1 MEHNLNPRLAA
12 ARILAGVL
20 GRGLPMDDAPLARI
34 HGRDRAFARA
44 LALTTLRRL
53 GQIDAIV
60 TAFLEHPPKDPA
72 LMDLLRLGACQLLFL
87 GTPPHAAVSATVD
100 LAAKHTQKKLLNA
113 VLRRIAAEGPGLVL
127 AQDPARL
134 NTPDWLWDSWAA
146 AYGEDACR
154 EIAAQ
159 HLDEPP
165 LDLTVRHGRGALAD
179 NLSGT
184 WLATGS
190 LRLADARGPVSRLP
204 GYGEG
209 DWWVQDAAAALPAK
223 LLGDVAGRRVIDLCA
238 APGGKTAQLAA
249 AGARVTAVDR
259 APKRLRR
266 LEENLRRLALEAAIV
281 EADATRWLP
290 PEQASAVLLDAPC
303 SATGAIRRHPD
314 IPRLK
319 TPADVDALAELQ
331 DRLLSRAL
339 AMVKP
344 GGVIVYCAC
353 SLQPE
358 EGPDRI
364 SELIGSGAPVE
375 RMPVGAGEV
384 GGLDRLLTAQGDLR
398 TLPFHMDG
406 GMDGF
411 YAARL
416 KRL

>member
-1 MEHNLNPRLAA
+1 MDRNLNPRLAA
-12 ARILAGVL
+12 ARVLAGVL
-20 GRGLPMDDAPLARI
+20 GRGLPMDDIPLARLR
-34 HGRDRAFARA
+34 GRDRAFARA
-44 LALTTLRRL
+44 LAATTLRRL

-60 TAFLEHPPKDPA
+60 TSFLKHLPKDAA

-100 LAAKHTQKKLLNA
+100 LAAKHTGKRLLNA
-113 VLRRIAAEGPGLVL
+113 VLRRIAADGPGLAL

-146 AYGEDACR
+146 AYGEDTCR
-154 EIAAQ
+154 LIAAQ
-159 HLDEPP
+159 HLEEPP
-165 LDLTVRHGRGALAD
+165 LDLTVKEGRQALAD

-190 LRLADARGPVSRLP
+190 LRLAARGPVSRLP
-204 GYGEG
+204 GYTEG

-223 LLGDVAGRRVIDLCA
+223 LLGDVGDLRVIDLCA

-266 LEENLRRLALEAAIV
+266 LEENLHRLALEAAIV

-290 PEQASAVLLDAPC
+290 PEPADAVLVDAPC

-319 TPADVDALAELQ
+319 TPADVDTLAELQ
-331 DRLLSRAL
+331 DRLLSQAL

-353 SLQPE
+353 SLQPG

-364 SELIGSGAPVE
+364 SRLLGSGAPVE
-375 RMPVGAGEV
+375 RVPVRADEV

-398 TLPFHMDG
+398 TLPCHMDG

>member
-1 MEHNLNPRLAA
+1 MSMDRNPRAAA
-12 ARILAGVL
+12 ARILEGVL
-20 GRGLPMDDAPLARI
+20 GRGLPMDEIPLARLD
-34 HGRDRAFARA
+34 GRDRAFARA
-44 LALTTLRRL
+44 LAVTTLRRL

-60 TAFLEHPPKDPA
+60 TSFLEHPPRDAA
-72 LMDLLRLGACQLLFL
+72 LMDMLRLGACQLLFL

-100 LAAKHTQKKLLNA
+100 LAAKRSQKRLLNA
-113 VLRRIAAEGPGLVL
+113 VLRRIVRQGPGLAE

-134 NTPDWLWDSWAA
+134 NTPDWLWDSWRA
-146 AYGEDACR
+146 AYGEDTCR
-154 EIAAQ
+154 LIAAQ
-159 HLDEPP
+159 HLEVPP
-165 LDLTVRHGRGALAD
+165 LDLTVKEGRQALAD
-179 NLSGT
+179 DLGGT

-190 LRLADARGPVSRLP
+190 LRLAARGPVSRLP
-204 GYGEG
+204 GYTDG

-223 LLGDVAGRRVIDLCA
+223 LLRDVGGRRVIDLCA

-266 LEENLRRLALEAAIV
+266 LEENLRRLDLEATIV
-281 EADATRWLP
+281 EADAARWLP
-290 PEQASAVLLDAPC
+290 PEPADAVLLDVPC

-314 IPRLK
+314 IARLK
-319 TPADVDALAELQ
+319 TPAEVKALAEVQ
-331 DRLLSRAL
+331 DRLLIQAL

-353 SLQPE
+353 SLEPE

-364 SELIGSGAPVE
+364 SKLLGSGAPVE
-375 RMPVGAGEV
+375 RMPVSADEV

-398 TLPFHMDG
+398 TLPCHMEG